1 MSSSVLSKSKI
12 YLIHEK
18 HRTSDTTGWSVPYMY
33 YVHVYAYNI
42 SSQQNLIEALPE
54 NANEQLH
61 DHHQRS
67 Y

>member
-12 YLIHEK
+12 YLIHE
-18 HRTSDTTGWSVPYMY
+18 TSETTGLSVPYMY